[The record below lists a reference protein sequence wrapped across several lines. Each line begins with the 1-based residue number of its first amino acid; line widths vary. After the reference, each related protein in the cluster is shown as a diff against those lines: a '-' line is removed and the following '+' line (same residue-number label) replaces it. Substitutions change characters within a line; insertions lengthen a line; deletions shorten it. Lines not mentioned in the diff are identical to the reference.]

1 MNLFRSRPD
10 TSWVPVGPA
19 SSFPDLG
26 EDTGSLLESRL
37 CDAKLQPGCK
47 IFRVPKDDPSKS
59 EQVFLSSD
67 DPEAPGR
74 GDDLLDQVLIFR
86 YRGRFHAVDHR
97 CPHSAY
103 PLSNGMP
110 FDIEDFGVRL
120 SAGLTCPKHGWAFDL
135 FTGMA
140 DTGRYKLAVWELQ
153 LRDGSG
159 TKVIDP
165 LADESDHVNRTLWVR
180 RKQRMG

>member
-1 MNLFRSRPD
+1 MLYYESCTVILWGSGISQPSTTGWSRTIQPTSSWSLQASAVILFRSLLFPILPCYGAQLPDSSSACTMNLFRSRPD

-86 YRGRFHAVDHR
+86 YRGRFHAVDHVS
-97 CPHSAY
+97 C
-103 PLSNGMP
+103 
-110 FDIEDFGVRL
+110 V
-120 SAGLTCPKHGWAFDL
+120 
-135 FTGMA
+135 
-140 DTGRYKLAVWELQ
+140 
-153 LRDGSG
+153 
-159 TKVIDP
+159 
-165 LADESDHVNRTLWVR
+165 TLPR
-180 RKQRMG
+180 R